1 MSRAI
6 AVESTGLVGKS
17 IALIFVMLI
26 SSFSGILMA
35 PTASAMVS
43 GDYELTESLV
53 PLEGEYI
60 SSWDPILFEF
70 NVTNSGFFFNTE
82 ARVVEWFICEGEL
95 DVNACISAN
104 EDSGSVS
111 VEPIAVGASVIVQ
124 SANSFSPDGGEGVH
138 TLIYRFQEDDT
149 VTSNDILITTFHLTQ
164 KLVDVNL
171 DYQNPITQLENLNQY
186 EGEVIL
192 NTGTDYDMT
201 VSGIVTS
208 CGDCNLI
215 ADIGWKLLNE
225 TGSEVH
231 NSTIPYSDLPSWG
244 EASFTRSLPA
254 LNYSEEGRYTMV
266 FGLLSSS
273 GNPVGDMNSYND
285 LESVEILFDD
295 TVDLQVTEMYPR
307 FAPTSSVYYYG
318 NDSIAV
324 VISNLGNM
332 TVYEPLVRF
341 TVMDLFDEIESE
353 EDCRP
358 EVIIPG
364 DSETCI
370 FDIQEMGDKHFKV
383 YVNEVLSEGS
393 DAKPSD
399 NILTENAEVV
409 AGGISPIIDQSN
421 YYGLYNT
428 GDSIEFSARTSS
440 TAAAP
445 LDFSWWIG
453 GIFPLGTGQTINIS
467 AEVIGLGDHFITTRV
482 TDSLGSME
490 SDTIQ
495 ITVFNSSDIST
506 GDWLSGYAVTRSHA
520 TGTAIYDYPVPGF
533 NYGPGAGLDSL
544 LIMSVNV
551 EKTDDSDSLGMDYME
566 FDLNLTNMLPSN
578 IPYESVRI
586 RQLHGLDQIDWD
598 PLNGDNTFEL
608 INNNT
613 IRVHLTENMD
623 LLIVGELPPANIT
636 PGQPEIEL
644 LPDGFMRL
652 DWDPVGDLNNPYF
665 GGWQIYRLAG
675 VPGASSYFPD
685 PETTTSE
692 FVWNGLMANT
702 FQIYVASTVSSW
714 DDPTPLETGECVS
727 YAIMPANRAAE
738 PAPLQG
744 EVTIVDEIPG
754 LKCGDAINPTSEVS
768 GLSHSVS
775 YNNDTSCFNKD
786 LDWFSC
792 YEMRLT
798 WTWPDHEPEGN
809 ITWNMYRLD
818 AIPNDMD
825 LRFIEPIATGL
836 VNVPGEAGEFWDN
849 GTDYDG
855 IRPYRTYYYILT
867 PLDWVGNEETRVDIP
882 SVNIERVHVD
892 DVHWSYND
900 WRIPEPPPPEEPP
913 MGVQWLGDLEESMED
928 QLFQISGAIMLAI
941 IMINFIGLPLL
952 LKKRK
957 RLAKVIAH
965 RIANAPKTYDDDEF
979 DEFF

>member
-1 MSRAI
+1 M
-6 AVESTGLVGKS
+6 
-17 IALIFVMLI
+17 
-26 SSFSGILMA
+26 
-35 PTASAMVS
+35 
-43 GDYELTESLV
+43 
-53 PLEGEYI
+53 
-60 SSWDPILFEF
+60 
-70 NVTNSGFFFNTE
+70 
-82 ARVVEWFICEGEL
+82 
-95 DVNACISAN
+95 
-104 EDSGSVS
+104 
-111 VEPIAVGASVIVQ
+111 
-124 SANSFSPDGGEGVH
+124 
-138 TLIYRFQEDDT
+138 
-149 VTSNDILITTFHLTQ
+149 
-164 KLVDVNL
+164 NL

-192 NTGTDYDMT
+192 NTDTDYDMT

-225 TGSEVH
+225 TGSEVQ

-957 RLAKVIAH
+957 RLAKVIAY